1 MILLLFF
8 LMSNVLLITNVKSDD
23 NDDINTVKQKSIQ
36 CLDTSYCVP
45 ILIIIFGSTFLVM
58 LTYLI
63 NMCIIIY
70 KIKKIKKI
78 KQNETKP
85 IEYNIYSEI

>member
-45 ILIIIFGSTFLVM
+45 ILIIIFGSIFLVI

>member
-1 MILLLFF
+1 MIILLFF

-36 CLDTSYCVP
+36 CLDTSYCVH

>member
-1 MILLLFF
+1 
-8 LMSNVLLITNVKSDD
+8 MSNVLLITNVKSDD